1 MFAKLLASQLSRAGI
16 HYGWVMVALAFMSA
30 LCSSAATT
38 LLGVLIVPITAEFG
52 WTRGD
57 VSAGIAAMFILIA
70 CVAPFAGALLLRY
83 GLMRIV
89 ATSCSFAMIGLLLL
103 TGAKAP
109 WQLIAPTGILIGT
122 AAGLVGLTLN
132 ATVASRWF
140 VARRG
145 LVVGILTAAFAAGQ
159 LTFLPLAAWLATNYG
174 WRTAVLPA
182 LIGSGCC
189 AVAFVLF
196 GRNWPSDLN
205 LAPYGQSQ
213 IVPPP
218 LTSTAGAI
226 SVSFSTLREASAFPI
241 FWVLAGTFFIC
252 GLSSTGIVQQHFIP
266 FCADNN
272 IGAVTAA
279 SYLGLMGMFNFAG
292 TIVSGWLS
300 DRFDNRALL
309 LIYYALRGLSL
320 IWLPFSDL
328 SVVALSVWAIFFG
341 LDYVATVPPTVRLAA
356 QHFGSAK
363 GPILF
368 GWIFA
373 AHQLG
378 SAVAAYGSGV
388 ARDSVLTYLPAF
400 LAAGLACLIAASL
413 FAAIT
418 LRRLRRPPAAG
429 ARLREAKAP

>member
-1 MFAKLLASQLSRAGI
+1 
-16 HYGWVMVALAFMSA
+16 
-30 LCSSAATT
+30 
-38 LLGVLIVPITAEFG
+38 
-52 WTRGD
+52 
-57 VSAGIAAMFILIA
+57 MFILIA

-132 ATVASRWF
+132 ATVASWWF

-145 LVVGILTAAFAAGQ
+145 LVVGILDSRVRSRATHVPAVSRVACHK
-159 LTFLPLAAWLATNYG
+159 LWLADSG
-174 WRTAVLPA
+174 TAGAYRQRMLRSSVCIVRP
-182 LIGSGCC
+182 
-189 AVAFVLF
+189 
-196 GRNWPSDLN
+196 NWPSELN

-300 DRFDNRALL
+300 DRVDNRALL
-309 LIYYALRGLSL
+309 LVYYALRGLSL

-328 SVVALSVWAIFFG
+328 SVVALSVWAIFF
-341 LDYVATVPPTVRLAA
+341 A
-356 QHFGSAK
+356 
-363 GPILF
+363 
-368 GWIFA
+368 WITS
-373 AHQLG
+373 QL
-378 SAVAAYGSGV
+378 
-388 ARDSVLTYLPAF
+388 
-400 LAAGLACLIAASL
+400 C
-413 FAAIT
+413 
-418 LRRLRRPPAAG
+418 RRRFV
-429 ARLREAKAP
+429 

>member
-218 LTSTAGAI
+218 VTSTAGAI
-226 SVSFSTLREASAFPI
+226 SVSFFDVTRGKRIPDLLGIGRHLFHLRVFINWHRSTALHSVLR
-241 FWVLAGTFFIC
+241 G
-252 GLSSTGIVQQHFIP
+252 QQHRRSHSRF
-266 FCADNN
+266 
-272 IGAVTAA
+272 
-279 SYLGLMGMFNFAG
+279 
-292 TIVSGWLS
+292 LS
-300 DRFDNRALL
+300 R
-309 LIYYALRGLSL
+309 
-320 IWLPFSDL
+320 P
-328 SVVALSVWAIFFG
+328 
-341 LDYVATVPPTVRLAA
+341 
-356 QHFGSAK
+356 
-363 GPILF
+363 
-368 GWIFA
+368 
-373 AHQLG
+373 
-378 SAVAAYGSGV
+378 YGHV
-388 ARDSVLTYLPAF
+388 
-400 LAAGLACLIAASL
+400 
-413 FAAIT
+413 
-418 LRRLRRPPAAG
+418 
-429 ARLREAKAP
+429 